1 MNKQIQQLTKSFANV
16 DLDQI
21 AQNIVN
27 RLFSILLTI
36 VIFFVILWAGKL
48 IINYVFSHTKRFNM
62 LGAHRMATFHTLTL
76 NIYRYTCFF
85 FLPRPVLF
93 CV

>member
-27 RLFSILLTI
+27 RLFSILLTL
-36 VIFFVILWAGKL
+36 FF
-48 IINYVFSHTKRFNM
+48 S
-62 LGAHRMATFHTLTL
+62 
-76 NIYRYTCFF
+76 
-85 FLPRPVLF
+85 
-93 CV
+93 

>member
-36 VIFFVILWAGKL
+36 VIFFVILWAGKVIPNVSTCLAL
-48 IINYVFSHTKRFNM
+48 IAWQPFT
-62 LGAHRMATFHTLTL
+62 
-76 NIYRYTCFF
+76 
-85 FLPRPVLF
+85 P
-93 CV
+93 

>member
-27 RLFSILLTI
+27 RY
-36 VIFFVILWAGKL
+36 FFRD
-48 IINYVFSHTKRFNM
+48 S
-62 LGAHRMATFHTLTL
+62 LGGQTHHQLRL
-76 NIYRYTCFF
+76 
-85 FLPRPVLF
+85 
-93 CV
+93 

>member
-36 VIFFVILWAGKL
+36 VIFFVILWAGK
-48 IINYVFSHTKRFNM
+48 F
-62 LGAHRMATFHTLTL
+62 ATQT
-76 NIYRYTCFF
+76 R
-85 FLPRPVLF
+85 V
-93 CV
+93 